1 MPTKTDMYAYVNN
14 KKAVEDVLS
23 HLVLNASDDV
33 QDYLYSALWAVRD
46 DIRKAEDFILT
57 NEDWSEDD
65 YSTNDLEIMFH
76 QD

>member
-1 MPTKTDMYAYVNN
+1 MPTKSDMYAYVNN

-33 QDYLYSALWAVRD
+33 QDYLYTALWTVRD

-57 NEDWSEDD
+57 NKDWSEDD